1 VSGRRLAAPHPGLI
15 LAALDVAG
23 LLIAGYLASVELA
36 DQLPYCG
43 VLHGCQEVALSP
55 YSRVAGIPVA
65 VFGVILSSALLTLA
79 LLWWRGGQR
88 FLLAAHYGLSLAG
101 VVFEG
106 YFTFL
111 ELFVIHAIC
120 VWCVA
125 YGVSLLLRFLVTAAI
140 WRRSRVPAMEPEP

>member
-1 VSGRRLAAPHPGLI
+1 MSVRRFRGPHPGLI
-15 LAALDVAG
+15 LATLDMAG

-36 DQLPYCG
+36 DRLPYCG

-65 VFGVILSSALLTLA
+65 VFGVILSGTLLTLA
-79 LLWWRGGQR
+79 LLWWRSGRR

-111 ELFVIHAIC
+111 ELFVIRAIC

-125 YGVSLLLRFLVTAAI
+125 YGISLLLRFLVTAAI
-140 WRRSRVPAMEPEP
+140 WRRQPLPDAAAQP